1 MLCAPYGVFALLAS
15 LIVEAPN
22 IDLLKVITLLCHSF
36 GRFIHCDNCISYD
49 CKIFPKKKFKGIY

>member
-1 MLCAPYGVFALLAS
+1 MVF

-22 IDLLKVITLLCHSF
+22 IDLLKSLLLYSVTL
-36 GRFIHCDNCISYD
+36 GRFIHCDNCISDD